1 MSLDDKKV
9 INKRRSGK
17 TSHCHGQ
24 SARQLSNRLRSIYST
39 HLYTSVF
46 TVQAIGQ
53 RILDTGLPLLYK
65 TCTADPALHCVV
77 CRQSGA
83 ETCESPICA
92 IVISL
97 SRRNSNITKLITTL
111 THR

>member
-9 INKRRSGK
+9 IYKRRSGK

-65 TCTADPALHCVV
+65 TCTADPALHYCVASLEQKLV
-77 CRQSGA
+77 RVQSVLLSSRCRGGIQ
-83 ETCESPICA
+83 
-92 IVISL
+92 ISQNL
-97 SRRNSNITKLITTL
+97 SQL
-111 THR
+111 